1 MPLFNYSLT
10 WVILFVIQLVILSFI
25 SNKLF
30 NRIYLFLHRFFKKD
44 STVVLVV
51 SFVFLPGTFIHELC
65 HALTAVLLGSAVRSF
80 SVWPRVEGDSIKM
93 GYAEVEVLDIF
104 RNSLIG
110 IAPLLFGSMIL
121 YYLSS
126 IFLTVS
132 LVYKFVL
139 LYLIFQISNS
149 MFLSPAD
156 VKEVRILLF
165 LTLFLIV
172 TVYIINFYFYKIS
185 FIPQDPTF
193 LLNNWYLTNLKLINI
208 FMLFPLLLNSF
219 LLLLAKFFITH
230 KRY

>member
-193 LLNNWYLTNLKLINI
+193 LLNNW
-208 FMLFPLLLNSF
+208 
-219 LLLLAKFFITH
+219 
-230 KRY
+230 

>member
-10 WVILFVIQLVILSFI
+10 WVILFVIQLIILSFI

-51 SFVFLPGTFIHELC
+51 SLVFLPGTFIHELC

-121 YYLSS
+121 YYLTSV
-126 IFLTVS
+126 FLTVS
-132 LVYKFVL
+132 LIYKFVL

-172 TVYIINFYFYKIS
+172 TVYIINFYFYKK
-185 FIPQDPTF
+185 T
-193 LLNNWYLTNLKLINI
+193 NNNQ
-208 FMLFPLLLNSF
+208 
-219 LLLLAKFFITH
+219 
-230 KRY
+230 

>member
-65 HALTAVLLGSAVRSF
+65 HAMAVTFLGSRVTAF
-80 SVWPRVEGDSIKM
+80 SIWPRIEGDSIKM
-93 GYAEVEVLDIF
+93 GYAEVEVLDMF

-110 IAPLLFGSMIL
+110 VAPLVIGTGIL
-121 YYLSS
+121 YLLASS
-126 IFLTVS
+126 FQNVDLIFKII
-132 LVYKFVL
+132 Y

-156 VKEVRILLF
+156 VKEVRVLLF
-165 LTLFLIV
+165 LTLFILI
-172 TVYIINFYFYKIS
+172 TVFITNFYFYKLN
-185 FIPQDPTF
+185 FLPQDFNF
-193 LLNNWYLTNLKLINI
+193 LKSSYYLETLKTVNFFL
-208 FMLFPLLLNSF
+208 MFPLIINSSLF
-219 LLLLAKFFITH
+219 LIARYFITH